1 MNIFNYESKFNQ
13 TLLVIADMIILNIL
27 YIICCIPIVTIGAA
41 QAGLFTGIRVLMDK
55 DDDSSVIKAFFKGF
69 SNGFKSIT
77 IVSSTYLLILAGLI
91 LILLNA
97 LAIMLAGGS
106 KLAFILC
113 AIGVGLIYT
122 LHIVVGPFHASFGC
136 TTRQL
141 FRNSL
146 YVTLAYLLRA
156 VLSAVLVLIPVII
169 FFVRFDFF
177 LAAII
182 GLLTIYYSVAY
193 FLIFALWK
201 KPLQSLKE
209 SFLESQKTAQEPEI
223 IEEEISEE

>member
-13 TLLVIADMIILNIL
+13 MLLVIADMIILNIL

-55 DDDSSVIKAFFKGF
+55 EDDRSVIKAFFKGF
-69 SNGFKSIT
+69 TNGFKSIT
-77 IVSSTYLLILAGLI
+77 IVSCVYLVILAGLI
-91 LILLNA
+91 YVLINT

-113 AIGVGLIYT
+113 AIGAGLIYT
-122 LHIVVGPFHASFGC
+122 LHIVTGPFHATFGC

-146 YVTLAYLLRA
+146 YVTLAYLLRS
-156 VLSAVLVLIPVII
+156 VLSAALVLLPVIV
-169 FFVRFDFF
+169 FFIKFDFF
-177 LAAII
+177 MAAII
-182 GLLTIYYSVAY
+182 GLFTIYYSVAY
-193 FLIFALWK
+193 FLIFTLWK
-201 KPLQSLKE
+201 KPLQSLKDT
-209 SFLESQKTAQEPEI
+209 FLESQKPAQEPEI